1 MMPEQKEFNHRKSRV
16 RSRVEHVF
24 GSIAN
29 WRTKTEISLKHDV
42 QPVPLRGA
50 LTNDGK
56 TVYPL
61 IETRLKFGEN
71 VPNSSKIASKWRT

>member
-1 MMPEQKEFNHRKSRV
+1 MVWGKGLEPHIREKGYRNHPMMPEQKEFNHRKSRV

-42 QPVPLRGA
+42 
-50 LTNDGK
+50 
-56 TVYPL
+56 
-61 IETRLKFGEN
+61 
-71 VPNSSKIASKWRT
+71 